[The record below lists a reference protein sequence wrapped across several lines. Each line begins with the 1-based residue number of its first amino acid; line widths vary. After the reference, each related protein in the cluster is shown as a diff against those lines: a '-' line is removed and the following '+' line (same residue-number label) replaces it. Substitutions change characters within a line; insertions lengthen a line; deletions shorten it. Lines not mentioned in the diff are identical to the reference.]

1 MSSSSSQPAATA
13 SWEERGSTH
22 LQQWKV
28 GAEAKMDQLQA
39 EVQRRV
45 PREELEVL
53 EEQFRDLSTKYQRLV
68 QRHDLL
74 VGRAEAAESGAG
86 QEVWREGEGALL
98 GSSVRMSEICAT
110 ILRNYVC
117 TYSTY
122 KVVEC

>member
-1 MSSSSSQPAATA
+1 
-13 SWEERGSTH
+13 
-22 LQQWKV
+22 
-28 GAEAKMDQLQA
+28 MDQLQA

-68 QRHDLL
+68 QCHDLL

>member
-1 MSSSSSQPAATA
+1 
-13 SWEERGSTH
+13 
-22 LQQWKV
+22 
-28 GAEAKMDQLQA
+28 MDQLQA

-74 VGRAEAAESGAG
+74 VGRAESAESGAG

-98 GSSVRMSEICAT
+98 GSSVRMSEICPT